1 MTTRSTSAD
10 ARFNA
15 LVRLLASDSADRIS
29 AAGLEGN
36 DLHLARKQLGVDL
49 PPFLRTLLVA
59 DGTVTMALEAFYDE
73 PVDVVTMNQS
83 SEALATSLPALVIE
97 QGEEVLYRE
106 VILRG
111 RQSDCVYASAY
122 SLIRKAAVG
131 QSLYQALVEERVGI
145 GTLLRNTAK
154 GSYREILKLRL
165 GGLGD
170 DLEIGAGELMV
181 NRTYCVYLDS
191 APGILITEVFPV
203 SRYMSG
209 R

>member
-1 MTTRSTSAD
+1 
-10 ARFNA
+10 
-15 LVRLLASDSADRIS
+15 
-29 AAGLEGN
+29 
-36 DLHLARKQLGVDL
+36 L

-154 GSYREILKLRL
+154 GSYREILKLRV

>member
-1 MTTRSTSAD
+1 VTTRPTCAD
-10 ARFNA
+10 ARFYA
-15 LVRLLASDSADRIS
+15 LVRLLASDSADGILP
-29 AAGLEGN
+29 AGLEGN
-36 DLHLARKQLGVDL
+36 DLHLARERLGIDL

-59 DGTVTMALEAFYDE
+59 DGTVTMALEAYYDE

-83 SEALATSLPALVIE
+83 FEELATSLPALAIE

-154 GSYREILKLRL
+154 GSYREILKLRV

-170 DLEIGAGELMV
+170 DLEIGTGELMV

-203 SRYMSG
+203 SRYSLG

>member
-1 MTTRSTSAD
+1 MTTRPTCAD
-10 ARFNA
+10 ARFYA
-15 LVRLLASDSADRIS
+15 LVRLLASDSADGILP
-29 AAGLEGN
+29 AGLEGN
-36 DLHLARKQLGVDL
+36 ELHLARERLGLDL

-59 DGTVTMALEAFYDE
+59 DGTVTMALEAYYDE
-73 PVDVVTMNQS
+73 PVDEVTMNQS
-83 SEALATSLPALVIE
+83 FEELATSLPALAIE

-111 RQSDCVYASAY
+111 RQSGCVYASAY

-154 GSYREILKLRL
+154 GSYREILKLRV

-170 DLEIGAGELMV
+170 DLEIGTGELMV

-203 SRYMSG
+203 SRYSLG